1 MRLAELKEATEGMA
15 FVKLRYGG
23 RHIIATAPLEYD
35 SDNTGIAPRMFCSF
49 FIGLSNFPVIN
60 GWIFAR
66 DAIDVVKITEKEYRK
81 MSDVLKFHGYVYN
94 KKTKLIYRKGSKTPV
109 RDREIKL
116 LTW

>member
-1 MRLAELKEATEGMA
+1 MRLAELKEATQGMA

-35 SDNTGIAPRMFCSF
+35 SDNTGIAPRMLCSF
-49 FIGLSNFPVIN
+49 FIGLSDFPVIN

-66 DAIDVVKITEKEYRK
+66 DAIDVTKITEREYRK
-81 MSDVLKFHGYVYN
+81 ISDILKFHGYVYN
-94 KKTKLIYRKGSKTPV
+94 KKTKLIYKRGSKIPV
-109 RDREIKL
+109 RDKEIRL